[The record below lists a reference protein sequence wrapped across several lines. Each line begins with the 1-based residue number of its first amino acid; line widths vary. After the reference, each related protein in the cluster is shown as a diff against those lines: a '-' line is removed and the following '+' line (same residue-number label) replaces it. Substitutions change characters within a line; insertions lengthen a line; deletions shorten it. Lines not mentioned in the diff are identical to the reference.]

1 MLPEEIWVEI
11 FTYLDYRDRVKV
23 AIINKEWNRCFK
35 SCSLWHDIKVQFQ
48 YPSDRKFFKLAQNF
62 GRHIQRLHLA
72 CYQKEKENCENTCQ
86 FIALLQRTEELY
98 ISQFILEFCE
108 QNPLFYSGDLIL
120 NSLQGFFNYN
130 GLKNLKHID
139 LSKFSIAFDDS
150 LLEIITIRHGLRLET
165 LNIQNKTLICGI
177 SKASLVNFVNVAKN
191 LKSLLVQSSCF
202 SSDILKLVL
211 PGTERQQ
218 LQNLSLLFT
227 RADKFFK
234 SISSDDWEKVSNLL
248 PNLKVELIFDHT
260 YPVQNTFKIMLPE
273 VPVSCLKLCLQA
285 TVTEHVLLAADIYRD
300 CLEILVITSTP
311 SKELDEALVK
321 LAEGCCNLKELHVW
335 CRLSEDTVKKILSTR
350 GLKKWTLAYKPKNV
364 TSYVENVN

>member
-1 MLPEEIWVEI
+1 MS
-11 FTYLDYRDRVKV
+11 
-23 AIINKEWNRCFK
+23 N
-35 SCSLWHDIKVQFQ
+35 
-48 YPSDRKFFKLAQNF
+48 
-62 GRHIQRLHLA
+62 
-72 CYQKEKENCENTCQ
+72 
-86 FIALLQRTEELY
+86 
-98 ISQFILEFCE
+98 
-108 QNPLFYSGDLIL
+108 
-120 NSLQGFFNYN
+120 
-130 GLKNLKHID
+130 
-139 LSKFSIAFDDS
+139 FSIAFDDS
-150 LLEIITIRHGLRLET
+150 LLEIITIRHGLQLET

-177 SKASLVNFVNVAKN
+177 SKASLANFVSVAKN
-191 LKSLLVQSSCF
+191 LKNLLVQSSCF

-211 PGTERQQ
+211 PGTERQK

-234 SISSDDWEKVSNLL
+234 SISSDDWEKVSNFL

-260 YPVQNTFKIMLPE
+260 YPVRNPFKIMLPE

-321 LAEGCCNLKELHVW
+321 LAEECCNLKELHVW

-350 GLKKWTLAYKPKNV
+350 GLKKWTLTYKPK
-364 TSYVENVN
+364 TIKSYENFH